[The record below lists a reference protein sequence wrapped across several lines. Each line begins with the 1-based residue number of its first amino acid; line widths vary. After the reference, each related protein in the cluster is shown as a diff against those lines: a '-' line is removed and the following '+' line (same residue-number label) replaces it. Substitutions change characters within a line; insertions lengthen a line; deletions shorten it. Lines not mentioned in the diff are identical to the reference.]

1 MHSPP
6 ARSARRATRRVPP
19 WRQGS
24 VAMDDDGEDDGPV
37 VMVEAEQE
45 EEQEGWSARQQRAL
59 HGHAVA
65 ASASTEI
72 D

>member
-1 MHSPP
+1 
-6 ARSARRATRRVPP
+6 
-19 WRQGS
+19 
-24 VAMDDDGEDDGPV
+24 MDDDGEDDGPV